1 MTTTIP
7 RASAILGAA
16 RTLAAKLLLAV
27 PIDRA
32 ALSQAMTESAGGSDA
47 AGAWQQRDSFEA
59 LEVALSLA
67 IPELVG
73 RMEVGSAIGTL
84 EALTRELP
92 THTVR
97 SEHQIQ
103 FQQFSTPPA
112 LARFAVHLARLS
124 GDDMVLEPSAGTG
137 IIASLARGAVK
148 DLILN
153 ELEPTRADLLEAL
166 FPSTKVYRHDGAKL
180 SALLSGTARPSV
192 VLMNPPFSV
201 SQSRGE
207 DQNTAA
213 RHLRAALD
221 HLLPGGRIV
230 AIMPDW
236 FSPSARY
243 EETFRRTLEGA
254 RVVLSLRLDKGGYV
268 KHGTGIAVRVLVID
282 KVPGEIGVSTIS
294 RGSVGEIFAAL
305 STVPPRAT
313 LRDPTQ
319 AAVHRPK
326 LSLFRSV
333 KTGPARPVIVR
344 APQTNDVR
352 PVAYKVLAEPAAMGE
367 QRGVYADYRPSR
379 VVIAEAGE
387 HPTHLVESAAMASIA
402 APKPGYVP
410 SLPERT
416 VTARLLS
423 AAQLETVIYAGEAWS
438 RDLHGRFSHPAGEVA
453 LKEDPEG
460 QLYRTGFFLGDG
472 TGAGKGRQA
481 AACILDQWLKGN
493 RRHIWISKN
502 APLLEDAQRDWT
514 AIGGLP
520 SDVLE
525 LSRWKIGEEI
535 TAPGGILFVP
545 YGTLRSSRV
554 EDTRLD
560 QIVRWAGEDFEG
572 VIVFDEAHEMGGVAG
587 GEGALGQ
594 KQGSLQGI
602 AGVLLQN
609 TLPRARVLYA
619 SATGASDV
627 NNLAYA
633 VRLGLWGPGTAF
645 ANREQFISEIRDGGI
660 AAMELVARDLKASG
674 LYLAR
679 ALSFAGVEYDI
690 LRHDLT
696 AEQIAVYDTYCDAWT
711 IIHQNL
717 EAALELT
724 GIVDG
729 LENKTLNSGAK
740 AAARSRFEGTKQRFF
755 GQVLLSL
762 KLPSIY
768 PAIDEHL
775 GEGDSVVVQLVSTAE
790 SILNRRLDELEPTE
804 REALDI
810 AYDCKEYVVDYLT
823 RAFPTRQMEEYTDEL
838 GDVRSR
844 PMWDEAGNPVH
855 NPQAEAA
862 RADLIEHICA
872 MPPIP
877 TALDALLE
885 HYGVTAVAEV
895 TGRSKRLVRDGSGQ
909 QRLESRSPRTNLAE
923 TTAFMSGTKRIL
935 VFSDAGGTG
944 RSYHASLDAKNQQRR
959 VHFLL
964 EPGWRAD
971 RAIQGLGRTHRTHQA
986 CPPLFR
992 PVTTDC
998 KGEAR
1003 FTSTIARRLDALG
1016 ALTRGQRQTGGQGM
1030 FDASDNLESIYAK
1043 HALHDWY
1050 GLLAMAK
1057 LKSTTL
1063 SEFQRM
1069 SGLELTDQDGVLRE
1083 DLPPIQ
1089 RWLNRIL
1096 AMKIAVQNAIF
1107 DEFLTLVETRV
1118 SAAKEAG
1125 TFDIGVETVS
1135 VEACEVLSD
1144 TVIRT
1149 DPVTGAT
1156 SHLLEL
1162 SLTQRRKVLSL
1173 ERVLKVA
1180 SYEEQP
1186 LFLRNDK
1193 SGKVALAVP
1202 APSHMDEEGHMIRRY
1217 ELVRPLRSEYLRADR
1232 LDESAWEPVT
1242 KARFSALWEEEYAAD
1257 ESQLVT
1263 ETVYLAT
1270 GLLLPIWGALPK
1282 EDLTVNRIVD
1292 KSGASWLG
1300 RHVHDLYVDAT
1311 LEKLGVARKAQTDPA
1326 KIAAAILGGGTWKAP
1341 HPLNFTIRT
1350 ARVNGSRRIE
1360 IVDAEAERIPELK
1373 AKGCFTEIIA
1383 YKTRVFVPTDKADQ
1397 ILASLI
1403 GQAPCEELADANEC
1417 GRLSS

>member
-1 MTTTIP
+1 MTSTIS
-7 RASAILGAA
+7 RSAAILAA
-16 RTLAAKLLLAV
+16 AQTLAAKILLAIPV
-27 PIDRA
+27 DRA
-32 ALSQAMTESAGGSDA
+32 ALTQAMTEAAGGSDA
-47 AGAWQQRDSFEA
+47 DGFWQQRDSFEA
-59 LEVALSLA
+59 LEAA
-67 IPELVG
+67 ITLTAHELTSRCDG
-73 RMEVGSAIGTL
+73 ASAIRTL
-84 EALTRELP
+84 EAITRELP

-97 SEHQIQ
+97 SEDQIEY
-103 FQQFSTPPA
+103 QQFSTPPA
-112 LARFAVHLARLS
+112 LAMLAIQLARLTS
-124 GDDMVLEPSAGTG
+124 EDVFLEPSAGTG
-137 IIASLARGAVK
+137 IIASLARPHVATTLV
-148 DLILN
+148 N
-153 ELEPTRADLLEAL
+153 ELEPTRVGILEGL
-166 FPSTKVYRHDGAKL
+166 FPALPVTRHDGAKI
-180 SALLSGTARPSV
+180 SALLSGMTRPSAII
-192 VLMNPPFSV
+192 MNPPFSI
-201 SQSRGE
+201 SQSRGQ
-207 DQNTAA
+207 DANTAA
-213 RHLRAALD
+213 RHLRSALD
-221 HLLPGGRIV
+221 HLLPGGRVV

-236 FSPSARY
+236 FTPSAKY
-243 EETFRRTLEGA
+243 AHAFRHTLEGA
-254 RVVLSLRLDKGGYV
+254 RIVLSLRLDKGAYA
-268 KHGTGIAVRVLVID
+268 KHGTSIAVRVFVID
-282 KVPGEIGVSTIS
+282 KVAGDISVSTINRQS
-294 RGSVGEIFAAL
+294 PLELYEAIPVI
-305 STVPPRAT
+305 PPRAS
-313 LRDPTQ
+313 LRESTPPSVPR
-319 AAVHRPK
+319 AGK
-326 LSLFRSV
+326 LSFFRAV
-333 KTGPARPVIVR
+333 KSGPARPVVIR
-344 APQTNDVR
+344 SPQTNEVK
-352 PVAYKVLAEPAAMGE
+352 PVAYMVLDEPAPMGE

-379 VVIAEAGE
+379 LVLPEAGE

-402 APKPGYVP
+402 APRPQYVP
-410 SLPERT
+410 NLPERT

-438 RDLHGRFSHPAGEVA
+438 RELHGRFTHPPSEVA
-453 LKEDPEG
+453 LKEDPDGEA
-460 QLYRTGFFLGDG
+460 YRTGFFLGDG

-481 AACILDQWLKGN
+481 AACILDQWLRGN

-520 SDVLE
+520 ADILE

-535 TAPGGILFVP
+535 TAPEGILFVP

-560 QIVRWAGEDFEG
+560 QIVRWAGSDFEG

-594 KQGSLQGI
+594 KEGSLQGI

-645 ANREQFISEIRDGGI
+645 AGREQFISEIRDGGI

-674 LYLAR
+674 LYLSR
-679 ALSFAGVEYDI
+679 ALSFGGIEYDI
-690 LRHDLT
+690 LRHELT
-696 AEQIAVYDTYCDAWT
+696 AQQIAIYDKYAEAWT
-711 IIHQNL
+711 IIHQHL
-717 EAALELT
+717 EDALELT
-724 GIVDG
+724 GVVDP
-729 LENKTLNSGAK
+729 LENRTLNSGAK

-755 GQVLLSL
+755 AQVLLSL

-768 PAIDEHL
+768 PAVDEHL
-775 GEGDSVVVQLVSTAE
+775 AAGESVVVQLVSTAE
-790 SILNRRLDELEPTE
+790 SILNRRLNELDPEE
-804 REALDI
+804 REALDLDLSPREAI
-810 AYDCKEYVVDYLT
+810 ADYLT
-823 RAFPTRQMEEYTDEL
+823 RAFPTRQMEEYVDEL

-844 PMWDEAGNPVH
+844 PMWDEAGNPVY

-862 RADLIEHICA
+862 RANLIEHICA

-885 HYGVTAVAEV
+885 HYGTSAVAEV
-895 TGRSKRLVRDGSGQ
+895 TGRSKRLVRDAHGQ

-923 TTAFMSGTKRIL
+923 TTAFMTGAKRIL
-935 VFSDAGGTG
+935 IFSDAGGTG
-944 RSYHASLDAKNQQRR
+944 RSYHASLDVKNQQRR

-1030 FDASDNLESIYAK
+1030 FDAPDNLESSYAK
-1043 HALHDWY
+1043 HAVHDWY
-1050 GLLAMAK
+1050 GLLTTGK
-1057 LKSTTL
+1057 LKST
-1063 SEFQRM
+1063 SFAEFQTM

-1089 RWLNRIL
+1089 RWLNRLL

-1118 SAAKEAG
+1118 AAAKEAG
-1125 TFDIGVETVS
+1125 TFDIGVETIS
-1135 VEACEVLSD
+1135 VEACQVLSD

-1173 ERVLKVA
+1173 ERVLKLA
-1180 SYEEQP
+1180 SYDDKP
-1186 LFLRNDK
+1186 LFLRNEK
-1193 SGKVALAVP
+1193 SGKVALAIR
-1202 APSHMDEEGHMIRRY
+1202 APSHMDEEGNTIHRH
-1217 ELVRPLRSEYLRADR
+1217 ELVRPLRSEYLHAER
-1232 LDESAWEPVT
+1232 LAESAWET
-1242 KARFSALWEEEYAAD
+1242 ASEAEFAKLWEAEYAAD

-1311 LEKLGVARKAQTDPA
+1311 LEKLGVSRKVPTDPA

-1350 ARVNGSRRIE
+1350 SRVNGSRRIE
-1360 IVDAEAERIPELK
+1360 IAGAEAARIPELK

-1383 YKTRVFVPTDKADQ
+1383 YKTRVFVPLDR
-1397 ILASLI
+1397 
-1403 GQAPCEELADANEC
+1403 ADAIIT
-1417 GRLSS
+1417 SIAVQT

>member
-32 ALSQAMTESAGGSDA
+32 ALSQAMTESAGGNDA

-73 RMEVGSAIGTL
+73 RMDVGAAISTL
-84 EALTRELP
+84 EALSRELP

-97 SEHQIQ
+97 SEDQIQ

-112 LARFAVHLARLS
+112 LARLAVHLARIS
-124 GDDMVLEPSAGTG
+124 SDDLLLEPSAGTG
-137 IIASLARGAVK
+137 IIASLAKGAVK

-153 ELEPTRADLLEAL
+153 ELEPTRADLLEAV
-166 FPSTKVYRHDGAKL
+166 FPGTKVYRHDGAKL

-236 FSPSARY
+236 FSRSARY

-254 RVVLSLRLDKGGYV
+254 RVVLSLRLDKGGYA

-282 KVPGEIGVSTIS
+282 KVPGEIGVSTIN
-294 RGSVGEIFAAL
+294 RGSVGELFAAL
-305 STVPPRAT
+305 PIVPLRAT
-313 LRDPTQ
+313 LRDATK
-319 AAVHRPK
+319 AAAPRPK

-352 PVAYKVLAEPAAMGE
+352 PVAYEVLDEPAAMGE

-379 VVIAEAGE
+379 VVIAETGE

-402 APKPGYVP
+402 APKPSYVP

-453 LKEDPEG
+453 LKEDPDG
-460 QLYRTGFFLGDG
+460 QHYRTGFFLGDG

-520 SDVLE
+520 SDILD
-525 LSRWKIGEEI
+525 LARCKIGEEI
-535 TAPGGILFVP
+535 TAPEGILFVP

-560 QIVRWAGEDFEG
+560 QIVRWAGKEFEG

-645 ANREQFISEIRDGGI
+645 ATREQFISEIRDGGI

-696 AEQIAVYDTYCDAWT
+696 SEQIAIYDTYCEAWT

-755 GQVLLSL
+755 AQVLLSL

-775 GEGDSVVVQLVSTAE
+775 ANDESVVVQLVSTAE
-790 SILNRRLDELEPTE
+790 SILNRRLNELDPDE
-804 REALDI
+804 REALELDLSPREAI
-810 AYDCKEYVVDYLT
+810 VDYLT

-923 TTAFMSGTKRIL
+923 TTAFMTGAKRIL

-944 RSYHASLDAKNQQRR
+944 RSYHASLDAKNQKRR

-1050 GLLAMAK
+1050 GLLATGK

-1125 TFDIGVETVS
+1125 TFDIGVETVA

-1173 ERVLKVA
+1173 ERVLKMA

-1217 ELVRPLRSEYLRADR
+1217 ELLRPLRSEYLRADR

-1242 KARFSALWEEEYAAD
+1242 KSRFSALWEEEYAAD

-1311 LEKLGVARKAQTDPA
+1311 LEKLGVARKAQTDPT

-1360 IVDAEAERIPELK
+1360 IVDAEAARIPELK

-1383 YKTRVFVPTDKADQ
+1383 YKTRVFVPLDGAEAIIVGIAVK
-1397 ILASLI
+1397 
-1403 GQAPCEELADANEC
+1403 G
-1417 GRLSS
+1417 

>member
-1 MTTTIP
+1 MTTTAT
-7 RASAILGAA
+7 RAQAILAAA
-16 RTLAAKLLLAV
+16 RTLAAKLLLAI

-32 ALSQAMTESAGGSDA
+32 ALSEAMREAAGGRDA
-47 AGAWQQRDSFEA
+47 DGAWQQRDSFEA
-59 LEVALSLA
+59 LEVALSLTG
-67 IPELVG
+67 PELTRTG
-73 RMEVGSAIGTL
+73 DIAASIGTL
-84 EALTRELP
+84 EALTKELP

-97 SEHQIQ
+97 SEDQLA

-112 LARFAVHLARLS
+112 LALLAVHLARLQP
-124 GDDMVLEPSAGTG
+124 DDVLLEPSAGTG
-137 IIASLARGAVK
+137 ILASLARAHVAK
-148 DLILN
+148 LILN
-153 ELEPTRADLLEAL
+153 ELEPTRADLLEGIY
-166 FPSTKVYRHDGAKL
+166 PDVPVTRHDGAKL
-180 SALLSGTARPSV
+180 SALLAGTERPSV
-192 VLMNPPFSV
+192 ILMNPPFSV
-201 SQSRGE
+201 SQSRG
-207 DQNTAA
+207 DDPNTAA

-221 HLLPGGRIV
+221 HLRPGGRIV

-236 FSPSARY
+236 FSPSARSG
-243 EETFRRTLEGA
+243 EVFRHTLEGA
-254 RVVLSLRLDKGGYV
+254 RVTLSLRLDKGAYA
-268 KHGTGIAVRVLVID
+268 KHGTGIAVRMLVID
-282 KVPGEIGVSTIS
+282 KVAGETSGSTINRQTPS
-294 RGSVGEIFAAL
+294 ELLAAIPAP
-305 STVPPRAT
+305 PPRTELRCAPVTAT
-313 LRDPTQ
+313 PRTG
-319 AAVHRPK
+319 K
-326 LSLFRSV
+326 LGFFRSL
-333 KTGPARPVIVR
+333 KSAPARPVVIR
-344 APQTNDVR
+344 AAQTNEVK
-352 PVAYKVLAEPAAMGE
+352 PVAYQVLGEAAPMGE

-379 VVIAEAGE
+379 LILPDAGE

-402 APKPGYVP
+402 APRPSYVP
-410 SLPERT
+410 MLPERT
-416 VTARLLS
+416 VTARMLS

-438 RDLHGRFSHPAGEVA
+438 RDLHGRFSHPPSEVA
-453 LKEDPEG
+453 LKEDPDG
-460 QLYRTGFFLGDG
+460 KLYRTGFFLGDG

-481 AACILDQWLKGN
+481 AACILDQWLRGH

-520 SDVLE
+520 SDILE

-535 TAPGGILFVP
+535 TAPEGILFVP

-560 QIVRWAGEDFEG
+560 QIVRWAGADFEG

-594 KQGSLQGI
+594 KEGSLQGV

-645 ANREQFISEIRDGGI
+645 ASREQFISEIRDGGI

-679 ALSFAGVEYDI
+679 ALSFAGIEYDI

-696 AEQIAVYDTYCDAWT
+696 PDQIAIYDKYSEAWT

-717 EAALELT
+717 ESALEIT
-724 GIVDG
+724 GVVDP
-729 LENKTLNSGAK
+729 LENRTLNSGAK

-755 GQVLLSL
+755 AQVLLSL

-768 PAIDEHL
+768 PAIDAHL
-775 GEGDSVVVQLVSTAE
+775 AQDESVVVQLVSTAE
-790 SILNRRLDELEPTE
+790 SILNRRLNELDPEE
-804 REALDI
+804 REALDLDLSPREAI
-810 AYDCKEYVVDYLT
+810 CDYLN
-823 RAFPTRQMEEYTDEL
+823 RAFPTRQMEEYVDEL

-844 PMWDEAGNPVH
+844 PMWDQAGNPVI

-862 RADLIEHICA
+862 RDELLEHICA

-885 HYGVTAVAEV
+885 HYGVSAVAEV
-895 TGRSKRLVRDGSGQ
+895 TGRTKRLIRDGTGQ
-909 QRLESRSPRTNLAE
+909 QRLESRSGRTNLAE
-923 TTAFMSGTKRIL
+923 TTAFMSGAKRIL

-944 RSYHASLDAKNQQRR
+944 RSYHASLDAQNQQRR

-1030 FDASDNLESIYAK
+1030 FDAADNLESIYAK

-1050 GLLAMAK
+1050 GLLATGK

-1063 SEFQRM
+1063 GEFQTM
-1069 SGLELTDQDGVLRE
+1069 SGLELTDQDGILRE

-1118 SAAKEAG
+1118 AAAKEAG
-1125 TFDIGVETVS
+1125 TFDIGVETIA
-1135 VEACEVLSD
+1135 VERCEVLSD

-1162 SLTQRRKVLSL
+1162 SLTQRRKLLGL
-1173 ERVLKVA
+1173 ERVMTIA
-1180 SYEEQP
+1180 GYEAAP
-1186 LFLRNDK
+1186 RYLLNAK
-1193 SGKVALAVP
+1193 SGKVALCIA
-1202 APSHMDEEGHMIRRY
+1202 APSHMDEEGNYIRRL
-1217 ELVRPLRSEYLRADR
+1217 EFVRPLRSEYVLADR
-1232 LDESAWEPVT
+1232 LAETAWEEIAET
-1242 KARFSALWEEEYAAD
+1242 DFRERWQTEYAAD
-1257 ESQLVT
+1257 ENQLVT

-1292 KSGASWLG
+1292 TTGASWLG
-1300 RHVHDLYVDAT
+1300 RHVHHLYVDAT
-1311 LEKLGVARKAQTDPA
+1311 LERLGVSRKAQTDPA
-1326 KIAAAILGGGTWKAP
+1326 KIASAILGGGTWKAP
-1341 HPLNFTIRT
+1341 HPLNFTVRT
-1350 ARVNGSRRIE
+1350 SRVNGARRIE
-1360 IVDAEAERIPELK
+1360 IIGAEPARIPELK
-1373 AKGCFTEIIA
+1373 ARGCFTEIIA
-1383 YKTRVFVPTDKADQ
+1383 YKTRVFVP
-1397 ILASLI
+1397 L
-1403 GQAPCEELADANEC
+1403 DAAEAIIA
-1417 GRLSS
+1417 GIAGTA

>member
-1 MTTTIP
+1 M
-7 RASAILGAA
+7 AIL
-16 RTLAAKLLLAV
+16 
-27 PIDRA
+27 
-32 ALSQAMTESAGGSDA
+32 DA
-47 AGAWQQRDSFEA
+47 QQ
-59 LEVALSLA
+59 
-67 IPELVG
+67 
-73 RMEVGSAIGTL
+73 
-84 EALTRELP
+84 
-92 THTVR
+92 
-97 SEHQIQ
+97 
-103 FQQFSTPPA
+103 
-112 LARFAVHLARLS
+112 
-124 GDDMVLEPSAGTG
+124 
-137 IIASLARGAVK
+137 
-148 DLILN
+148 
-153 ELEPTRADLLEAL
+153 
-166 FPSTKVYRHDGAKL
+166 
-180 SALLSGTARPSV
+180 
-192 VLMNPPFSV
+192 
-201 SQSRGE
+201 
-207 DQNTAA
+207 
-213 RHLRAALD
+213 LRA
-221 HLLPGGRIV
+221 HLL
-230 AIMPDW
+230 
-236 FSPSARY
+236 
-243 EETFRRTLEGA
+243 
-254 RVVLSLRLDKGGYV
+254 K
-268 KHGTGIAVRVLVID
+268 
-282 KVPGEIGVSTIS
+282 
-294 RGSVGEIFAAL
+294 
-305 STVPPRAT
+305 PPRF
-313 LRDPTQ
+313 L
-319 AAVHRPK
+319 
-326 LSLFRSV
+326 
-333 KTGPARPVIVR
+333 
-344 APQTNDVR
+344 PQ
-352 PVAYKVLAEPAAMGE
+352 LC
-367 QRGVYADYRPSR
+367 
-379 VVIAEAGE
+379 
-387 HPTHLVESAAMASIA
+387 
-402 APKPGYVP
+402 
-410 SLPERT
+410 
-416 VTARLLS
+416 RLNHGHD
-423 AAQLETVIYAGEAWS
+423 QL
-438 RDLHGRFSHPAGEVA
+438 H
-453 LKEDPEG
+453 
-460 QLYRTGFFLGDG
+460 RTGFFLGDG

-520 SDVLE
+520 SDILD
-525 LSRWKIGEEI
+525 LARWKIGEEI
-535 TAPGGILFVP
+535 AAPEGILFVP

-560 QIVRWAGEDFEG
+560 QIVRWAGADFEG

-602 AGVLLQN
+602 AGLLLQN

-679 ALSFAGVEYDI
+679 ALSFAGIEYDI

-696 AEQIAVYDTYCDAWT
+696 PEQIAIYDKYAESWS
-711 IIHQNL
+711 IIHRNL
-717 EAALELT
+717 ETALELT

-729 LENKTLNSGAK
+729 LENRTLNSGAK

-755 GQVLLSL
+755 SQVLLAM

-768 PAIDEHL
+768 PVIDQHL
-775 GEGDSVVVQLVSTAE
+775 AEDDSVVVQLVSTAE
-790 SILNRRLDELEPTE
+790 AILNRRLNELEPAE

-810 AYDCKEYVVDYLT
+810 AYDCKEYVIDYLT
-823 RAFPTRQMEEYTDEL
+823 RAFPTRQMEEYTDDL

-844 PMWDEAGNPVH
+844 PMWDEAGNPVI

-862 RADLIEHICA
+862 RDELIEYICA

-923 TTAFMSGTKRIL
+923 TTAFMTGAKRIL

-986 CPPLFR
+986 CPPLVR

-1030 FDASDNLESIYAK
+1030 FDASDNLESGYAK

-1050 GLLAMAK
+1050 GLLATGK

-1063 SEFQRM
+1063 AEFQLM

-1096 AMKIAVQNAIF
+1096 AMKIAVQNAIC

-1125 TFDIGVETVS
+1125 TFDIGVETIS

-1173 ERVLKVA
+1173 DRVLTMA
-1180 SYEEQP
+1180 AYEDKP
-1186 LFLRNDK
+1186 LYMRNDK
-1193 SGKVALAVP
+1193 SGKVALAIP
-1202 APSHMDEEGHMIRRY
+1202 APSHMDEEGNYIRRF
-1217 ELVRPLRSEYLRADR
+1217 ELVRPLRSEYILAAR
-1232 LDESAWEPVT
+1232 LDESAWGPVS
-1242 KARFSALWEEEYAAD
+1242 KSEFSRLWQEEFAAD

-1263 ETVYLAT
+1263 ETTYLAT

-1300 RHVHDLYVDAT
+1300 RHVHDLFVDAT
-1311 LEKLGVARKAQTDPA
+1311 LEKLGVARTVQTDPG
-1326 KIAAAILGGGTWKAP
+1326 KITAAILGGGTWKAP
-1341 HPLNFTIRT
+1341 HPLNCTIRT
-1350 ARVNGSRRIE
+1350 SRVNGSRRIE
-1360 IVDAEAERIPELK
+1360 IVGAEAARIPELK

-1383 YKTRVFVPTDKADQ
+1383 YKTRVFVPVDGAAEV
-1397 ILASLI
+1397 L
-1403 GQAPCEELADANEC
+1403 
-1417 GRLSS
+1417 GRIIA

>member
-1 MTTTIP
+1 MTATIS
-7 RASAILGAA
+7 RSSAILGAA
-16 RTLAAKLLLAV
+16 RTLAAKLLLAI

-32 ALSQAMTESAGGSDA
+32 ALTQAMTESAGASDA
-47 AGAWQQRDSFEA
+47 EGAWTQRESFEA
-59 LEVALSLA
+59 LEVALAMA

-73 RMEVGSAIGTL
+73 RMDAQDAISTL
-84 EALTRELP
+84 EALARELP

-97 SEHQIQ
+97 SEDQIA

-112 LARFAVHLARLS
+112 LACLAVHLARLGS
-124 GDDMVLEPSAGTG
+124 DDVFLEPSAGTG
-137 IIASLARGAVK
+137 IIASLAKSNVK
-148 DLILN
+148 QCLLN
-153 ELEPTRADLLEAL
+153 ELEPTRADLLEGL
-166 FPSTKVYRHDGAKL
+166 FPGAAVYRHDGAKI
-180 SALLSGTARPSV
+180 SALLAGTERPSV
-192 VLMNPPFSV
+192 IVMNPPFSV

-207 DQNTAA
+207 DPNTAA
-213 RHLRAALD
+213 RHLRSALD
-221 HLLPGGRIV
+221 HLLPGGRVV

-236 FSPSARY
+236 FAPSAR
-243 EETFRRTLEGA
+243 EGEVFRRTLEGA
-254 RVVLSLRLDKGGYV
+254 RVVLSLRLDKGGYA
-268 KHGTGIAVRVLVID
+268 KHGTGIAVRLLVID
-282 KVPGEIGVSTIS
+282 KVPGDTSVSTIN
-294 RGSVGEIFAAL
+294 RASVSELFAAI
-305 STVPPRAT
+305 SQVPSRAA
-313 LRDPTQ
+313 LRETAT
-319 AAVHRPK
+319 AAATRPK
-326 LSLFRSV
+326 LSLFRAI
-333 KTGPARPVIVR
+333 KCGPARPVIVR
-344 APQTNDVR
+344 APQTNEVR
-352 PVAYKVLAEPAAMGE
+352 PVAYQVLGEAAAMGE

-379 VVIAEAGE
+379 LVIPEAGE

-402 APKPGYVP
+402 APKPHYVP
-410 SLPERT
+410 CLPERT

-438 RDLHGRFSHPAGEVA
+438 RDLHGRFTQTEGEVA
-453 LKEDPEG
+453 LKEDPDG

-520 SDVLE
+520 SDIIDLA
-525 LSRWKIGEEI
+525 RWKIGEEI
-535 TAPGGILFVP
+535 TAPEGILFVP
-545 YGTLRSSRV
+545 YGTLRSARV

-560 QIVRWAGEDFEG
+560 QIVRWAGPDFEG

-679 ALSFAGVEYDI
+679 ALSFAGIEYDV
-690 LRHDLT
+690 LRHDLSLD
-696 AEQIAVYDTYCDAWT
+696 QIAIYDTYCEAWT

-724 GIVDG
+724 GVVDG
-729 LENKTLNSGAK
+729 LENRTLNSGAK

-755 GQVLLSL
+755 AQVLLSL

-775 GEGDSVVVQLVSTAE
+775 AQDESVVVQLVSTAE
-790 SILNRRLDELEPTE
+790 SILNRRLNELDPEE
-804 REALDI
+804 REALELDLSPREAI
-810 AYDCKEYVVDYLT
+810 VDYLT
-823 RAFPTRQMEEYTDEL
+823 RAFPTRQMEEYVDDL

-844 PMWDEAGNPVH
+844 PMWDRAGNPVH

-862 RADLIEHICA
+862 REQLIEHICA

-885 HYGVTAVAEV
+885 HYGVSAVAEV

-923 TTAFMSGTKRIL
+923 TTAFMTGAKRIL

-1030 FDASDNLESIYAK
+1030 FDASDNLESAYAK

-1050 GLLAMAK
+1050 GLLATGK
-1057 LKSTTL
+1057 LKSTSL
-1063 SEFQRM
+1063 NEFQAM

-1135 VEACEVLSD
+1135 AETCEVLSD

-1162 SLTQRRKVLSL
+1162 SLTQRRKLLTL
-1173 ERVLKVA
+1173 ERVLKMA
-1180 SYEEQP
+1180 SYEDKP
-1186 LFLRNDK
+1186 LFLRNAK
-1193 SGKVALAVP
+1193 SGKVALAIP
-1202 APSHMDEEGHMIRRY
+1202 APSHMDEEGELIRRF
-1217 ELVRPLRSEYLRADR
+1217 ELVRPLRSEYILAAR
-1232 LDESAWEPVT
+1232 LDETAWEPVP
-1242 KARFSALWEEEYAAD
+1242 KAKFAALWEAEYAAD
-1257 ESQLVT
+1257 ENQLVT
-1263 ETVYLAT
+1263 ETVFLAT

-1292 KSGASWLG
+1292 KTGASWLG

-1311 LEKLGVARKAQTDPA
+1311 LEKLGVSRKAPTDPA
-1326 KIAAAILGGGTWKAP
+1326 KIAQAVLGGGTWKAP
-1341 HPLNFTIRT
+1341 HPLNFTVRT
-1350 ARVNGSRRIE
+1350 SRVNGARRIE
-1360 IVDAEAERIPELK
+1360 IVGAEAARIPELK
-1373 AKGCFTEIIA
+1373 AMGCFTEIIA
-1383 YKTRVFVPTDKADQ
+1383 YKTRVFVPIDRVEK
-1397 ILASLI
+1397 ILVNLAS
-1403 GQAPCEELADANEC
+1403 
-1417 GRLSS
+1417 

>member
-1 MTTTIP
+1 MTTTIA

-27 PIDRA
+27 PIDRT
-32 ALSQAMTESAGGSDA
+32 ALSQAMTDSAGGNDA
-47 AGAWQQRDSFEA
+47 EGAWQQRDSFEA

-67 IPELVG
+67 IPDLVG
-73 RMEVGSAIGTL
+73 RMDVGAAIATL
-84 EALTRELP
+84 EALARELP

-97 SEHQIQ
+97 SEDQIQ

-112 LARFAVHLARLS
+112 LARLAVHLARIS
-124 GDDMVLEPSAGTG
+124 SDDILLEPSAGTG
-137 IIASLARGAVK
+137 IIASLAKGAAR
-148 DLILN
+148 DMILN
-153 ELEPTRADLLEAL
+153 ELEPTRADLLAGV
-166 FPSTKVYRHDGAKL
+166 FPGTKVYRHDGAKL
-180 SALLSGTARPSV
+180 SALLSGTERPSV
-192 VLMNPPFSV
+192 VLMNSPFSV
-201 SQSRGE
+201 SQSRGQ

-236 FSPSARY
+236 FSPSAKY

-254 RVVLSLRLDKGGYV
+254 RVVLSLRLDKGGYA

-282 KVPGEIGVSTIS
+282 KVPGEIGVSTIN
-294 RGSVGEIFAAL
+294 RGSVGELFAAL
-305 STVPPRAT
+305 PTEPLRAT

-319 AAVHRPK
+319 ATAPRPK

-352 PVAYKVLAEPAAMGE
+352 PVAYEVLAEPAAMGE

-402 APKPGYVP
+402 APKPSYVP

-520 SDVLE
+520 SDILD
-525 LSRWKIGEEI
+525 LARWKIGEEI
-535 TAPGGILFVP
+535 TAPEGILFVP

-645 ANREQFISEIRDGGI
+645 ATREQFISEIRDGGI

-679 ALSFAGVEYDI
+679 ALSFAGIEYDI

-696 AEQIAVYDTYCDAWT
+696 AEQIAVYDTYCQAWT

-724 GIVDG
+724 GIIDG

-790 SILNRRLDELEPTE
+790 SILNRRLDELEPAE

-823 RAFPTRQMEEYTDEL
+823 RAFPTRQMEEYKDEL

-844 PMWDEAGNPVH
+844 PMWDEVGNPVH

-885 HYGVTAVAEV
+885 HYGASAVAEV

-923 TTAFMSGTKRIL
+923 TTAFMTGAKRIL

-1050 GLLAMAK
+1050 GLLATAK

-1069 SGLELTDQDGVLRE
+1069 SGLDLTDQDGVLRE

-1125 TFDIGVETVS
+1125 TFDIGVETVA

-1162 SLTQRRKVLSL
+1162 SLTQRRKVLAL
-1173 ERVLKVA
+1173 ERVLKMA
-1180 SYEEQP
+1180 SYEETP
-1186 LFLRNDK
+1186 LFLRNEK
-1193 SGKVALAVP
+1193 SGKVALGIA
-1202 APSHMDEEGHMIRRY
+1202 APSHMDEEGHLIRRY
-1217 ELVRPLRSEYLRADR
+1217 ELVRPLRNEYLRADR
-1232 LDESAWEPVT
+1232 LDESAWGPVT
-1242 KARFSALWEEEYAAD
+1242 KSTFSALWEEEYAAD

-1263 ETVYLAT
+1263 ETLYLAT

-1311 LEKLGVARKAQTDPA
+1311 LEKLGVARKAQTDPT

-1350 ARVNGSRRIE
+1350 SRVNGSRRIE
-1360 IVDAEAERIPELK
+1360 IVDAEAARIPELK

-1383 YKTRVFVPTDKADQ
+1383 YKTRVFVPLDRAEA
-1397 ILASLI
+1397 IISGIA
-1403 GQAPCEELADANEC
+1403 
-1417 GRLSS
+1417 GRA

>member
-1 MTTTIP
+1 MNITLP

-32 ALSQAMTESAGGSDA
+32 ALSEAMTESAGGNDA
-47 AGAWQQRDSFEA
+47 AGVWQQRNSFEA

-67 IPELVG
+67 IPELVS
-73 RMEVGSAIGTL
+73 RMDVGAAISTL
-84 EALTRELP
+84 EALAKELP

-97 SEHQIQ
+97 SEDQIQ

-112 LARFAVHLARLS
+112 LARLAVHMARLS
-124 GDDMVLEPSAGTG
+124 SDDMLLEPSAGTG
-137 IIASLARGAVK
+137 IIASLAKGTVK
-148 DLILN
+148 ELILN
-153 ELEPTRADLLEAL
+153 ELEPTRADLIEAV
-166 FPSTKVYRHDGAKL
+166 FPGTKVYRHDGAKL
-180 SALLSGTARPSV
+180 SALLSGTERPSV

-201 SQSRGE
+201 SQSRGQ

-236 FSPSARY
+236 FSPSAKY

-254 RVVLSLRLDKGGYV
+254 RVVLSLRLDKGGYA

-282 KVPGEIGVSTIS
+282 KVPGEIGVSTIN
-294 RGSVGEIFAAL
+294 RGSVGELFAAL
-305 STVPPRAT
+305 PTVPPRAP

-319 AAVHRPK
+319 SAAPRPK
-326 LSLFRSV
+326 LSLFRTV

-344 APQTNDVR
+344 AAQTNEVR
-352 PVAYKVLAEPAAMGE
+352 PVAYEVLAEPAAMGE

-402 APKPGYVP
+402 APKPSYVP

-438 RDLHGRFSHPAGEVA
+438 RDLHGRFSHSSSEVT
-453 LKEDPEG
+453 LKEDPDG

-520 SDVLE
+520 SDILE

-535 TAPGGILFVP
+535 TAPEGILFVP

-679 ALSFAGVEYDI
+679 ALSFAGIEYDI

-696 AEQIAVYDTYCDAWT
+696 PEQIAIYDTYCEAWT

-755 GQVLLSL
+755 AQVLLSL

-768 PAIDEHL
+768 PAIDAHL
-775 GEGDSVVVQLVSTAE
+775 ASDESVVVQLVSTAE
-790 SILNRRLDELEPTE
+790 SILNRRLNELDPDE
-804 REALDI
+804 REALELDLSPREAI
-810 AYDCKEYVVDYLT
+810 VDYLT
-823 RAFPTRQMEEYTDEL
+823 RAFPTRQMEEYVDEL

-862 RADLIEHICA
+862 RAGLIEHICA

-885 HYGVTAVAEV
+885 HYGVSAVAEV
-895 TGRSKRLVRDGSGQ
+895 TGRSKRLVRDGSKQ

-923 TTAFMSGTKRIL
+923 TTAFMTGAKRIL

-1050 GLLAMAK
+1050 GLLAMGK
-1057 LKSTTL
+1057 LKSTSL
-1063 SEFQRM
+1063 AEFQRM
-1069 SGLELTDQDGVLRE
+1069 SGLELTDQDGILRE

-1096 AMKIAVQNAIF
+1096 AMKIASQNAIF

-1118 SAAKEAG
+1118 AAAKEAG
-1125 TFDIGVETVS
+1125 TFDIGVETIS
-1135 VEACEVLSD
+1135 VEACRVLSD

-1173 ERVLKVA
+1173 ERVLKLA
-1180 SYEEQP
+1180 SHEDKP
-1186 LFLRNDK
+1186 LYLRNDK
-1193 SGKVALAVP
+1193 SGKVALAIP
-1202 APSHMDEEGHMIRRY
+1202 APSHMDEEGNTIRRF

-1232 LDESAWEPVT
+1232 LDESAWEPVS
-1242 KARFSALWEEEYAAD
+1242 KATFSALWQEEYAAD

-1341 HPLNFTIRT
+1341 HPLGFTIRT

-1360 IVDAEAERIPELK
+1360 IVDAEAARIPELK
-1373 AKGCFTEIIA
+1373 AKGCFTEIIS
-1383 YKTRVFVPTDKADQ
+1383 YKTRVFVPVDGAEA
-1397 ILASLI
+1397 IIANI
-1403 GQAPCEELADANEC
+1403 AGQ
-1417 GRLSS
+1417 G

>member
-1 MTTTIP
+1 MTATIS
-7 RASAILGAA
+7 RSSAILGAA
-16 RTLAAKLLLAV
+16 RTLAAKLLLAI

-32 ALSQAMTESAGGSDA
+32 ALTKAMTESAGASDA
-47 AGAWQQRDSFEA
+47 TGAWTQRESFEA
-59 LEVALSLA
+59 LEVALAMA

-73 RMEVGSAIGTL
+73 QMDAGDAISTL
-84 EALTRELP
+84 EALAKELP

-97 SEHQIQ
+97 SEEQIA

-112 LARFAVHLARLS
+112 LACLAVHLARL
-124 GDDMVLEPSAGTG
+124 GPDDVFLEPSAGTG
-137 IIASLARGAVK
+137 IIASLAKGTVK
-148 DLILN
+148 QCLLN
-153 ELEPTRADLLEAL
+153 ELEETRADLLEGL
-166 FPSTKVYRHDGAKL
+166 FPGAAVYRHDGAKIV
-180 SALLSGTARPSV
+180 ALLAGTERPSV
-192 VLMNPPFSV
+192 IVMNPPFSI
-201 SQSRGE
+201 SQTRGE

-221 HLLPGGRIV
+221 HLVPGGRVV

-236 FSPSARY
+236 FAPLAR
-243 EETFRRTLEGA
+243 EGEVFRRTLEGA
-254 RVVLSLRLDKGGYV
+254 RVVLSLRLDKGGYA
-268 KHGTGIAVRVLVID
+268 KHGTGIAVRMLVID
-282 KVPGEIGVSTIS
+282 KVPGDISVSTINRRLVS
-294 RGSVGEIFAAL
+294 ELFAAIGQ
-305 STVPPRAT
+305 VPPRAA
-313 LRDPTQ
+313 LRETAT
-319 AAVHRPK
+319 AAAPRPK
-326 LSLFRSV
+326 LSMFRSV
-333 KTGPARPVIVR
+333 KSGPARPVIVR
-344 APQTNDVR
+344 APQTNEVR
-352 PVAYKVLAEPAAMGE
+352 PVAYQVLGEAAAMGE

-379 VVIAEAGE
+379 VVIPEAGE

-402 APKPGYVP
+402 APRPSYVP
-410 SLPERT
+410 CLPERT

-438 RDLHGRFSHPAGEVA
+438 RDLHGRFTQTAGEVA
-453 LKEDPEG
+453 LKEDSEG

-520 SDVLE
+520 SDIIDLA
-525 LSRWKIGEEI
+525 RWKIGEEI
-535 TAPGGILFVP
+535 TAPEGILFVP
-545 YGTLRSSRV
+545 YGTLRSARV

-560 QIVRWAGEDFEG
+560 QIVRWVGPEFEG

-679 ALSFAGVEYDI
+679 ALSFAGIEYDI
-690 LRHDLT
+690 LRHDLSHD
-696 AEQIAVYDTYCDAWT
+696 QIAIYDTYCEAWT

-724 GIVDG
+724 GVVDG
-729 LENKTLNSGAK
+729 LENRTLNSGAK

-755 GQVLLSL
+755 AQVLLSL

-775 GEGDSVVVQLVSTAE
+775 AQDESVVVQLVSTAE
-790 SILNRRLDELEPTE
+790 SILNRRLNELDPEE
-804 REALDI
+804 REALELDLSPREAI
-810 AYDCKEYVVDYLT
+810 VDYLT
-823 RAFPTRQMEEYTDEL
+823 RAFPTRQMEEYVDDL

-844 PMWDEAGNPVH
+844 PMWDQAGNPVH

-862 RADLIEHICA
+862 REQLIEHICA

-885 HYGVTAVAEV
+885 HYGVSAVAEV

-923 TTAFMSGTKRIL
+923 TTAFMTGAKRIL

-1030 FDASDNLESIYAK
+1030 FDASDNLESAYAK

-1050 GLLAMAK
+1050 GLLATGK
-1057 LKSTTL
+1057 LKSTSL
-1063 SEFQRM
+1063 KEFQTM

-1096 AMKIAVQNAIF
+1096 AMKIAVQNAVF

-1135 VEACEVLSD
+1135 AETCEVLSD

-1162 SLTQRRKVLSL
+1162 SLTQRRKLLTL
-1173 ERVLKVA
+1173 ERVVKLA
-1180 SYEEQP
+1180 SYEDKP
-1186 LFLRNDK
+1186 LFLRNAK
-1193 SGKVALAVP
+1193 SGKVALAIP
-1202 APSHMDEEGHMIRRY
+1202 APSHMDEEGELIRRF
-1217 ELVRPLRSEYLRADR
+1217 ELVRPLRSEYILAAR
-1232 LDESAWEPVT
+1232 LDETAWEPVP
-1242 KARFSALWEEEYAAD
+1242 KAEFAELWEAEYAAD
-1257 ESQLVT
+1257 ENQLVT
-1263 ETVYLAT
+1263 ETVFLAT

-1292 KSGASWLG
+1292 KTGASWLG
-1300 RHVHDLYVDAT
+1300 RHVHDLYVDPT
-1311 LEKLGVARKAQTDPA
+1311 LEKLGVSRKAPTDPT
-1326 KIAAAILGGGTWKAP
+1326 KIVQAILGGGTWKAP
-1341 HPLNFTIRT
+1341 HPLNFTVRT
-1350 ARVNGSRRIE
+1350 SRVNGARRIE
-1360 IVDAEAERIPELK
+1360 IVGAEAARIPELK
-1373 AKGCFTEIIA
+1373 AMGCFTEVIA
-1383 YKTRVFVPTDKADQ
+1383 YKTRVFVPANCAESIFDKLS
-1397 ILASLI
+1397 ILH
-1403 GQAPCEELADANEC
+1403 GD
-1417 GRLSS
+1417 

>member
-1 MTTTIP
+1 MTTTLP

-32 ALSQAMTESAGGSDA
+32 GLSEAMSESAGGNDA

-73 RMEVGSAIGTL
+73 RMDVGAAISTL
-84 EALTRELP
+84 EALVRELP

-97 SEHQIQ
+97 SEEQIQ

-112 LARFAVHLARLS
+112 LAHLAVHLARLS
-124 GDDMVLEPSAGTG
+124 SDDILLEPSAGTG
-137 IIASLARGAVK
+137 IIASLAKGAVR
-148 DLILN
+148 DMILN
-153 ELEPTRADLLEAL
+153 ELEPTRADLLEAV
-166 FPSTKVYRHDGAKL
+166 FPGTKVYRHDGAKL
-180 SALLSGTARPSV
+180 SALLSGTERPSV

-221 HLLPGGRIV
+221 HMLPGGRIV

-254 RVVLSLRLDKGGYV
+254 RVVLSLRLDKGGYA

-282 KVPGEIGVSTIS
+282 KVPGEIGVSTIN
-294 RGSVGEIFAAL
+294 RGSVGELFAAL
-305 STVPPRAT
+305 PTVPLRAT

-319 AAVHRPK
+319 AAAPRPK

-352 PVAYKVLAEPAAMGE
+352 PVAYEVLAEPAAMGE

-402 APKPGYVP
+402 APKPSYVP

-520 SDVLE
+520 SDILE

-535 TAPGGILFVP
+535 TAPEGILFVP

-633 VRLGLWGPGTAF
+633 VRLGLWGTGTAF

-679 ALSFAGVEYDI
+679 ALSFAGIEYDI

-696 AEQIAVYDTYCDAWT
+696 PEQITIYDTYCEAWT

-790 SILNRRLDELEPTE
+790 SILNRRLDELEPAE

-823 RAFPTRQMEEYTDEL
+823 RAFPTRQMEEYKDEL

-923 TTAFMSGTKRIL
+923 TTAFMTGSKRIL

-1125 TFDIGVETVS
+1125 TFDIGVETVA

-1173 ERVLKVA
+1173 ERVLKMA

-1193 SGKVALAVP
+1193 SGKVALGIA

-1232 LDESAWEPVT
+1232 LDESAWEPVP
-1242 KARFSALWEEEYAAD
+1242 KASFSALWEEEYAAD

-1292 KSGASWLG
+1292 KSGSSWLG

-1311 LEKLGVARKAQTDPA
+1311 LEKLGVARKVPTDPA
-1326 KIAAAILGGGTWKAP
+1326 KIAAAVMGGGTWKAP
-1341 HPLNFTIRT
+1341 HPLNLTVRT
-1350 ARVNGSRRIE
+1350 SRVNGSRRIE
-1360 IVDAEAERIPELK
+1360 IVDAEAARIPELK

-1383 YKTRVFVPTDKADQ
+1383 YKTRVFVPLDGAEA
-1397 ILASLI
+1397 IIASI
-1403 GQAPCEELADANEC
+1403 AGQA
-1417 GRLSS
+1417 

>member
-32 ALSQAMTESAGGSDA
+32 ALSEAMSESAGGNDA

-73 RMEVGSAIGTL
+73 RMDLGAAIATL
-84 EALTRELP
+84 EVLAKELP

-97 SEHQIQ
+97 SENQIQ

-112 LARFAVHLARLS
+112 LARLAVHLARLS
-124 GDDMVLEPSAGTG
+124 SDDILLEPSAGTG
-137 IIASLARGAVK
+137 IIASLAKGEVR
-148 DLILN
+148 DMILN
-153 ELEPTRADLLEAL
+153 ELEPTRADLLAGV
-166 FPSTKVYRHDGAKL
+166 FPGTKVYRHDGAKL
-180 SALLSGTARPSV
+180 SALLSGTERPSV

-254 RVVLSLRLDKGGYV
+254 RVVLSLRLDKGGYA

-282 KVPGEIGVSTIS
+282 KVPGEIGVSTIN
-294 RGSVGEIFAAL
+294 RGSVGELFAAL
-305 STVPPRAT
+305 PTVPFRAT
-313 LRDPTQ
+313 LRDATQ
-319 AAVHRPK
+319 AAAPRPK

-344 APQTNDVR
+344 AAQTNEVR
-352 PVAYKVLAEPAAMGE
+352 PVAYEVLAEPAAMGE

-402 APKPGYVP
+402 APKPSYMP

-438 RDLHGRFSHPAGEVA
+438 RDLHGRFTHSSSEVA
-453 LKEDPEG
+453 LKEDPDG

-520 SDVLE
+520 SDILE

-535 TAPGGILFVP
+535 TAPEGILFVP
-545 YGTLRSSRV
+545 YGTLRSSRI

-679 ALSFAGVEYDI
+679 ALSFAGIEYDI

-696 AEQIAVYDTYCDAWT
+696 PEQIAIYDTYCEAWM

-740 AAARSRFEGTKQRFF
+740 TAARSRFEGTKQRFF
-755 GQVLLSL
+755 AQVLLSL

-768 PAIDEHL
+768 PEIDGHL
-775 GEGDSVVVQLVSTAE
+775 ASNESVVVQLVSTAE
-790 SILNRRLDELEPTE
+790 SILNRRLNELDPDE
-804 REALDI
+804 REALELDLSPREAI
-810 AYDCKEYVVDYLT
+810 VDYLT
-823 RAFPTRQMEEYTDEL
+823 RAFPTRQMEEYVDEL

-855 NPQAEAA
+855 NPQAESA
-862 RADLIEHICA
+862 RAGLIEHICA

-885 HYGVTAVAEV
+885 HYGVSAVAEV

-923 TTAFMSGTKRIL
+923 TTAFMTGAKRIL

-1050 GLLAMAK
+1050 GLLAMGK
-1057 LKSTTL
+1057 LKSTSL
-1063 SEFQRM
+1063 AEFQRM
-1069 SGLELTDQDGVLRE
+1069 SGLELTDQDGILRE

-1118 SAAKEAG
+1118 AAAKEAG
-1125 TFDIGVETVS
+1125 TFDIGVETVA

-1149 DPVTGAT
+1149 DSVTGAT

-1173 ERVLKVA
+1173 ERVLNMA
-1180 SYEEQP
+1180 SYEEQQ

-1193 SGKVALAVP
+1193 SGKVALAIP

-1242 KARFSALWEEEYAAD
+1242 KSRFSALWEEEYAAD

-1311 LEKLGVARKAQTDPA
+1311 LEKLGVARKAQTGPA

-1360 IVDAEAERIPELK
+1360 IVDAEAARIPELK

-1383 YKTRVFVPTDKADQ
+1383 YKTRVFVPLDRAEA
-1397 ILASLI
+1397 IISGIA
-1403 GQAPCEELADANEC
+1403 
-1417 GRLSS
+1417 GRA

>member
-1 MTTTIP
+1 MTATIS
-7 RASAILGAA
+7 RSSAILGVA
-16 RTLAAKLLLAV
+16 RTLAAKLLLAI

-32 ALSQAMTESAGGSDA
+32 ALTQAMTESTGASDA
-47 AGAWQQRDSFEA
+47 AGAWTQRESFEA
-59 LEVALSLA
+59 LEVALAMA

-73 RMEVGSAIGTL
+73 RMDAGSAISSL
-84 EALTRELP
+84 EALARELP

-97 SEHQIQ
+97 SEEQIA

-112 LARFAVHLARLS
+112 LACLAVHLACLG
-124 GDDMVLEPSAGTG
+124 GDDVFLEPSAGTG
-137 IIASLARGAVK
+137 IIASLAKGTVK
-148 DLILN
+148 LCLLN
-153 ELEPTRADLLEAL
+153 ELEPIRADLLEGL
-166 FPSTKVYRHDGAKL
+166 FPGAAVYRNDGAKL
-180 SALLSGTARPSV
+180 AALLAGTERPSAIV
-192 VLMNPPFSV
+192 MNPPFSI

-221 HLLPGGRIV
+221 HLLPGGRVV

-236 FSPSARY
+236 FAPSAR
-243 EETFRRTLEGA
+243 EGEVFRCTLEGA
-254 RVVLSLRLDKGGYV
+254 RVALSLRLDKGGYA
-268 KHGTGIAVRVLVID
+268 KHGTGIAVRLLVID
-282 KVPGEIGVSTIS
+282 KVPGDISVSTIN
-294 RGSVGEIFAAL
+294 RGLVSELFAAIGQ
-305 STVPPRAT
+305 VPSRAA
-313 LRDPTQ
+313 LRETAI
-319 AAVHRPK
+319 AAATRPK
-326 LSLFRSV
+326 LSLFRAIKS
-333 KTGPARPVIVR
+333 GPARPVIVR
-344 APQTNDVR
+344 APQTNEVR
-352 PVAYKVLAEPAAMGE
+352 PVAYQVLDEAAAMGE

-379 VVIAEAGE
+379 VVIPEAGE

-402 APKPGYVP
+402 APKPSYVP
-410 SLPERT
+410 CLPERT

-438 RDLHGRFSHPAGEVA
+438 RDLHGRFTQTAGEVA
-453 LKEDPEG
+453 LKEDPDG

-502 APLLEDAQRDWT
+502 APLLEDTQRDWT

-520 SDVLE
+520 SDIIDLA
-525 LSRWKIGEEI
+525 RWKIGEDI
-535 TAPGGILFVP
+535 TAPEGILFVP
-545 YGTLRSSRV
+545 YGTLRSARV

-560 QIVRWAGEDFEG
+560 QIVRWAGRDFDG

-619 SATGASDV
+619 SATGASDI

-679 ALSFAGVEYDI
+679 ALSFAGIEYDI
-690 LRHDLT
+690 LRHDLSLD
-696 AEQIAVYDTYCDAWT
+696 QIAIYDTYCEAWT

-717 EAALELT
+717 DAALELT
-724 GIVDG
+724 GVVDG
-729 LENKTLNSGAK
+729 LENRTLNSGAK

-755 GQVLLSL
+755 AQVLLSL

-775 GEGDSVVVQLVSTAE
+775 AQDESVVVQLVSTAE
-790 SILNRRLDELEPTE
+790 SILNRRLNELDPEE
-804 REALDI
+804 REALELDLSPREAI
-810 AYDCKEYVVDYLT
+810 VDYLT
-823 RAFPTRQMEEYTDEL
+823 RAFPTRQMEEYVDEL

-844 PMWDEAGNPVH
+844 PMWDQAGNPVH

-862 RADLIEHICA
+862 REQLIEHICA

-885 HYGVTAVAEV
+885 HYGVSAVAEV

-923 TTAFMSGTKRIL
+923 TAAFMTGAKRIL

-1030 FDASDNLESIYAK
+1030 FDASDNLESAYAK

-1050 GLLAMAK
+1050 GLLATGK
-1057 LKSTTL
+1057 LKSTSL
-1063 SEFQRM
+1063 KEFQAM

-1135 VEACEVLSD
+1135 AETCEVLSD

-1162 SLTQRRKVLSL
+1162 SLTQRRKLLAL
-1173 ERVLKVA
+1173 ERVLKIA
-1180 SYEEQP
+1180 SYEDKP
-1186 LFLRNDK
+1186 LFLRNAK
-1193 SGKVALAVP
+1193 SGKVALAIP
-1202 APSHMDEEGHMIRRY
+1202 APSHMDEEGELIRRF
-1217 ELVRPLRSEYLRADR
+1217 ELVRPLRSEYILAGR
-1232 LDESAWEPVT
+1232 LEESAWEPVA
-1242 KARFSALWEEEYAAD
+1242 KAEFAPQWEAEYAAD
-1257 ESQLVT
+1257 ENQLVT
-1263 ETVYLAT
+1263 ETVFLAT

-1311 LEKLGVARKAQTDPA
+1311 LEKLGVSRKAQTDPA
-1326 KIAAAILGGGTWKAP
+1326 KIAQAVLGGGTWKAP
-1341 HPLNFTIRT
+1341 HPLNFTVRT
-1350 ARVNGSRRIE
+1350 SRVNGARRIE
-1360 IVDAEAERIPELK
+1360 IVGAEAARIPELK
-1373 AKGCFTEIIA
+1373 TLGCFTEIIA
-1383 YKTRVFVPTDKADQ
+1383 YRTRVFVPTDRVEK
-1397 ILASLI
+1397 ILVKLAS
-1403 GQAPCEELADANEC
+1403 
-1417 GRLSS
+1417 

>member
-1 MTTTIP
+1 
-7 RASAILGAA
+7 
-16 RTLAAKLLLAV
+16 
-27 PIDRA
+27 
-32 ALSQAMTESAGGSDA
+32 
-47 AGAWQQRDSFEA
+47 
-59 LEVALSLA
+59 
-67 IPELVG
+67 
-73 RMEVGSAIGTL
+73 
-84 EALTRELP
+84 
-92 THTVR
+92 
-97 SEHQIQ
+97 
-103 FQQFSTPPA
+103 
-112 LARFAVHLARLS
+112 
-124 GDDMVLEPSAGTG
+124 
-137 IIASLARGAVK
+137 
-148 DLILN
+148 
-153 ELEPTRADLLEAL
+153 
-166 FPSTKVYRHDGAKL
+166 
-180 SALLSGTARPSV
+180 
-192 VLMNPPFSV
+192 
-201 SQSRGE
+201 
-207 DQNTAA
+207 
-213 RHLRAALD
+213 
-221 HLLPGGRIV
+221 
-230 AIMPDW
+230 
-236 FSPSARY
+236 
-243 EETFRRTLEGA
+243 
-254 RVVLSLRLDKGGYV
+254 
-268 KHGTGIAVRVLVID
+268 
-282 KVPGEIGVSTIS
+282 
-294 RGSVGEIFAAL
+294 
-305 STVPPRAT
+305 
-313 LRDPTQ
+313 
-319 AAVHRPK
+319 
-326 LSLFRSV
+326 
-333 KTGPARPVIVR
+333 
-344 APQTNDVR
+344 
-352 PVAYKVLAEPAAMGE
+352 MGE

-379 VVIAEAGE
+379 VVIPEAGE
-387 HPTHLVESAAMASIA
+387 HPSHLVESAAMASIA
-402 APKPGYVP
+402 APKPGYIP
-410 SLPERT
+410 CLPERT

-438 RDLHGRFSHPAGEVA
+438 RDLHGRFSQTAGEVA

-520 SDVLE
+520 SDIIDLA
-525 LSRWKIGEEI
+525 RWKIGEEI
-535 TAPGGILFVP
+535 TAPEGILFVP
-545 YGTLRSSRV
+545 YGTLRSARV

-560 QIVRWAGEDFEG
+560 QIVRWASPAFEG

-679 ALSFAGVEYDI
+679 ALSFAGIEYDI
-690 LRHDLT
+690 LRHDLSID
-696 AEQIAVYDTYCDAWT
+696 QIAIYDTYCEAWT

-724 GIVDG
+724 GVVDG
-729 LENKTLNSGAK
+729 LENRTLNSGAK

-755 GQVLLSL
+755 AQVLLSL
-762 KLPSIY
+762 KLPSIF

-775 GEGDSVVVQLVSTAE
+775 AQDESVVVQLVSTAE
-790 SILNRRLDELEPTE
+790 SILNRRLNELDPEE
-804 REALDI
+804 REALELDLSPREAI
-810 AYDCKEYVVDYLT
+810 VDYLT
-823 RAFPTRQMEEYTDEL
+823 RAFPTRQMEEYVDEL

-844 PMWDEAGNPVH
+844 PMWDQAGNPVH

-862 RADLIEHICA
+862 REQLIEHICA

-885 HYGVTAVAEV
+885 HYGVSAVAEV

-923 TTAFMSGTKRIL
+923 TTAFMTGAKRIL

-1030 FDASDNLESIYAK
+1030 FDAADNLESAYAK

-1050 GLLAMAK
+1050 GLLATGK
-1057 LKSTTL
+1057 LKSTSL
-1063 SEFQRM
+1063 KEFQAM

-1125 TFDIGVETVS
+1125 TFDIGVETVAA
-1135 VEACEVLSD
+1135 ETCEVLSD

-1162 SLTQRRKVLSL
+1162 SLTQRRKLLAL
-1173 ERVLKVA
+1173 ERVLKMA
-1180 SYEEQP
+1180 SYENKP
-1186 LFLRNDK
+1186 LFLRNAK
-1193 SGKVALAVP
+1193 SGKVALAIP
-1202 APSHMDEEGHMIRRY
+1202 APSHMDEEGELIRRF
-1217 ELVRPLRSEYLRADR
+1217 ELVRPLRSEYILAGR
-1232 LDESAWEPVT
+1232 LDETAWEPVAQT
-1242 KARFSALWEEEYAAD
+1242 KFSALWEAEYAAD
-1257 ESQLVT
+1257 ENQLVT
-1263 ETVYLAT
+1263 ETVFLAT

-1311 LEKLGVARKAQTDPA
+1311 LEKLGVSRKAQTDPA
-1326 KIAAAILGGGTWKAP
+1326 KIAQAILGGGTWKAP
-1341 HPLNFTIRT
+1341 HPLNFTVRT
-1350 ARVNGSRRIE
+1350 SRVNGARRIE
-1360 IVDAEAERIPELK
+1360 IVGAEAARIPELK
-1373 AKGCFTEIIA
+1373 AMGCFTEIIA
-1383 YKTRVFVPTDKADQ
+1383 YKTRVFVPTDKAEA
-1397 ILASLI
+1397 IL
-1403 GQAPCEELADANEC
+1403 QAMTGPGTTPD
-1417 GRLSS
+1417 

>member
-1 MTTTIP
+1 MTTTLP

-32 ALSQAMTESAGGSDA
+32 ALTEAITQSAGGSDA
-47 AGAWQQRDSFEA
+47 AGAWRQRDSFEA
-59 LEVALSLA
+59 LEVALA
-67 IPELVG
+67 MAVPELVG
-73 RMEVGSAIGTL
+73 QMDAGAAIRTL
-84 EALTRELP
+84 EALTTELP

-97 SEHQIQ
+97 SENQIA
-103 FQQFSTPPA
+103 FQQFSTPPT
-112 LARFAVHLARLS
+112 LAYLAVHLAQVS
-124 GDDMVLEPSAGTG
+124 NGDVFLEPSAGTG
-137 IIASLARGAVK
+137 ILASLVWGRANTC
-148 DLILN
+148 LLN
-153 ELEPTRADLLEAL
+153 ELEPTRAVLLEGL
-166 FPSTKVYRHDGAKL
+166 FPGSHVFRHDGGKL
-180 SALLSGTARPSV
+180 SALLSGTTRPSV
-192 VLMNPPFSV
+192 IVMNPPFSI

-221 HLLPGGRIV
+221 HLLPGGRVV

-236 FSPSARY
+236 FSPSARHG
-243 EETFRRTLEGA
+243 EVFRRTLEGA
-254 RVVLSLRLDKGGYV
+254 RVLMSLRLDKGGYA
-268 KHGTGIAVRVLVID
+268 KHGTGIAVRLLVID
-282 KVPGEIGVSTIS
+282 KVAGEIGIATIN
-294 RGSVGEIFAAL
+294 RASVGELFAAL
-305 STVPPRAT
+305 PQISPRAA
-313 LRDPTQ
+313 LRKIGDNP
-319 AAVHRPK
+319 ASRPK

-344 APQTNDVR
+344 AAQTNEVR
-352 PVAYKVLAEPAAMGE
+352 PVAYQVLDEPAAMGE

-379 VVIAEAGE
+379 VVIPEAGE

-402 APKPGYVP
+402 APRPGYVP
-410 SLPERT
+410 CLPERT

-438 RDLHGRFSHPAGEVA
+438 RDLHGRFTHPVTEVA
-453 LKEDPEG
+453 LKEDPDG

-520 SDVLE
+520 SDILE
-525 LSRWKIGEEI
+525 LARWKIGEEI
-535 TAPGGILFVP
+535 TAPEGILFVP

-619 SATGASDV
+619 SATGASEV

-645 ANREQFISEIRDGGI
+645 AAREQFISEIRDGGI

-679 ALSFAGVEYDI
+679 ALSFAGIEYDI
-690 LRHDLT
+690 LRHELT
-696 AEQIAVYDTYCDAWT
+696 PAQIAIYDKYAESWT
-711 IIHQNL
+711 IIHQHL
-717 EAALELT
+717 EDALELT
-724 GIVDG
+724 GVVDP
-729 LENKTLNSGAK
+729 LENRTLNSGAK

-755 GQVLLSL
+755 SQVLLSL

-768 PAIDEHL
+768 PAVDEHL
-775 GEGDSVVVQLVSTAE
+775 ASGESVVVQLVSTAE
-790 SILNRRLDELEPTE
+790 SILNRRLNELEPAE

-823 RAFPTRQMEEYTDEL
+823 RAFPTRQMEEYVDEL

-862 RADLIEHICA
+862 RAELIEHICA

-885 HYGVTAVAEV
+885 HYGVSAVAEV

-923 TTAFMSGTKRIL
+923 TTAFMTGAKRIL

-944 RSYHASLDAKNQQRR
+944 RSYHASLDARNQQRR

-971 RAIQGLGRTHRTHQA
+971 RAIQGLGRTHRPHQA

-1030 FDASDNLESIYAK
+1030 FDASDNLESSYAK
-1043 HALHDWY
+1043 HALYDWY
-1050 GLLAMAK
+1050 GLLAMGK
-1057 LKSTTL
+1057 LKST
-1063 SEFQRM
+1063 SFAEFQTV

-1089 RWLNRIL
+1089 RWLNRLL

-1125 TFDIGVETVS
+1125 TFDIGVETIS

-1173 ERVLKVA
+1173 ERVLKMA
-1180 SYEEQP
+1180 PYEDKP

-1193 SGKVALAVP
+1193 SGMVALAIRAP
-1202 APSHMDEEGHMIRRY
+1202 AHMDEEGNTIRRY
-1217 ELVRPLRSEYLRADR
+1217 ELVRPLRSEYIHAER
-1232 LDESAWEPVT
+1232 LAESAWETVSE
-1242 KARFSALWEEEYAAD
+1242 AEFGNLWEAEYAAD
-1257 ESQLVT
+1257 ESQLIT

-1311 LEKLGVARKAQTDPA
+1311 LEKLGVARKVPTDPA

-1350 ARVNGSRRIE
+1350 SRVNGSRRIE
-1360 IVDAEAERIPELK
+1360 IAGAEAARIPELK

-1383 YKTRVFVPTDKADQ
+1383 YKTRVFVPTDRAEA
-1397 ILASLI
+1397 ILECLI
-1403 GQAPCEELADANEC
+1403 A
-1417 GRLSS
+1417 

>member
-97 SEHQIQ
+97 SEDQIQ

-1292 KSGASWLG
+1292 QTGVSWLG
-1300 RHVHDLYVDAT
+1300 RHVHDLFVDAT
-1311 LEKLGVARKAQTDPA
+1311 LERLGVSRKAQVDPG
-1326 KIAAAILGGGTWKAP
+1326 KIVQAILGGGSWKAP
-1341 HPLNFTIRT
+1341 HPKNFTIRT
-1350 ARVNGSRRIE
+1350 SRVNGARRIE
-1360 IVDAEAERIPELK
+1360 IADVEPGRIAGLK
-1373 AKGCFTEIIA
+1373 AIGCFTEIIA
-1383 YKTRVFVPTDKADQ
+1383 YKTRVFVPLEKAEAV
-1397 ILASLI
+1397 LA
-1403 GQAPCEELADANEC
+1403 AVV
-1417 GRLSS
+1417 GRLGGEPPC